1 MDRQRIEQ
9 ELSYR
14 TSRSSGA
21 GGQHVNKVE
30 TRVELL
36 FVVTASEGL
45 SEAEKARIQEHLAA
59 RITQEGIL
67 LLSDQSSRS
76 QQDNRRR
83 VTERFFALLEKALQP
98 RKKRKPVKTLQAD
111 PQKRRELKSRR
122 SQQKA
127 LRQKGRHLKPEE

>member
-36 FVVTASEGL
+36 FVVAASEGL
-45 SEAEKARIQEHLAA
+45 SEAEKARIQEYLAP

-83 VTERFFALLEKALQP
+83 VAERFFALLEKALQP
-98 RKKRKPVKTLQAD
+98 RKKRKPVKTLQAN
-111 PQKRRELKSRR
+111 PHKRRELKSRR

-127 LRQKGRHLKPEE
+127 LRQKVRHLKPEE